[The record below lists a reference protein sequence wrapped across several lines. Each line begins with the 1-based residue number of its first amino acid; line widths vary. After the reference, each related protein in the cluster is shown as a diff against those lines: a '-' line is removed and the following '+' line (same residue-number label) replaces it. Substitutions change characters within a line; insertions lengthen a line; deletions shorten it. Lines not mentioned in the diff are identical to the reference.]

1 MLRAASIVTDCE
13 QVVLDMTDRL
23 LYSPPYVVCA
33 GGDIA
38 GARNN
43 RSSGRGFVGRRGG
56 GGMFQ
61 VQSCAA
67 RGRWL
72 KRERAKSSN
81 SVSRCK
87 CECGCGR
94 PLSGI
99 LPPPSTCWPAGPA
112 SDRLG
117 TGMSPGGRKD
127 RKRGSRCTAEEEKE
141 GRHEGLSRALAYP
154 PALAHSNA
162 LQTVVPHPFLT
173 PQVSQGSQ
181 ATR

>member
-1 MLRAASIVTDCE
+1 MLRAACIVTGDCE
-13 QVVLDMTDRL
+13 QVVLEKTDRL

-72 KRERAKSSN
+72 KRGQK
-81 SVSRCK
+81 K
-87 CECGCGR
+87 
-94 PLSGI
+94 PQ
-99 LPPPSTCWPAGPA
+99 
-112 SDRLG
+112 LG
-117 TGMSPGGRKD
+117 Q
-127 RKRGSRCTAEEEKE
+127 
-141 GRHEGLSRALAYP
+141 LL
-154 PALAHSNA
+154 
-162 LQTVVPHPFLT
+162 
-173 PQVSQGSQ
+173 
-181 ATR
+181 

>member
-1 MLRAASIVTDCE
+1 MLHAACIVTADCE
-13 QVVLDMTDRL
+13 QVVLEKTQRL
-23 LYSPPYVVCA
+23 IYSPYVVCA
-33 GGDIA
+33 EWDIA
-38 GARNN
+38 SARNN
-43 RSSGRGFVGRRGG
+43 RSSGRGFVGRHGG

-72 KRERAKSSN
+72 KREGKN
-81 SVSRCK
+81 LQVGQVSCCK

-127 RKRGSRCTAEEEKE
+127 MRGSRCTAEGEKE
-141 GRHEGLSRALAYP
+141 GRHEGLSRALGCP
-154 PALAHSNA
+154 PALAHSSC
-162 LQTVVPHPFLT
+162 TPDCRPRPSLT
-173 PQVSQGSQ
+173 PQVSQESQ
-181 ATR
+181 AT